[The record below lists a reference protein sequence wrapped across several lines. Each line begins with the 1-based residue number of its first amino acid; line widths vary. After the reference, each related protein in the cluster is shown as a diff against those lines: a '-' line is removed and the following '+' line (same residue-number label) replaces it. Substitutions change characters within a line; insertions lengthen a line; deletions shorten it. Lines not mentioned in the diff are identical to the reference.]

1 MRGQVLGVDR
11 RSGEGQIAGD
21 DGRRSLEAGAIGA
34 GLVGFLT
41 VSLLDDP
48 ANAVRIAIAFWI
60 MLGLAVTARG
70 GRSRMRPDEPP
81 TTRAARRALLDEERR
96 RNTPVI

>member
-1 MRGQVLGVDR
+1 MGLITFVGLLTVARAAQ
-11 RSGEGQIAGD
+11 
-21 DGRRSLEAGAIGA
+21 RRSLEAGAIGA